1 MRSAVIIGKLHT
13 GGWKLISDPDKNMI
27 EQRTNFRSLRVS
39 KSNDTFS
46 EIRYQESDGHA
57 EILRFLTPEAAAKR
71 EEQRAKDHAEWE
83 ASMKPKPAAPV
94 KPIEPAAP
102 VEREA
107 QMADSA
113 AGEGKDSKEQAPAPP
128 EATREQER
136 PAPQVPAKPKQ
147 VPPKRR

>member
-1 MRSAVIIGKLHT
+1 MRSAVIIGKLHS
-13 GGWKLISDPDKNMI
+13 GEWKLISDPDKNMI
-27 EQRTNFRSLRVS
+27 KQRANFRSLRIS

-57 EILRFLTPEAAAKR
+57 EVLRFLTPDAAAKR

-83 ASMKPKPAAPV
+83 ASMKPKAAAPV
-94 KPIEPAAP
+94 KPAAP
-102 VEREA
+102 VEQEG

-113 AGEGKDSKEQAPAPP
+113 AGEGKDSEEQAPTPP
-128 EATREQER
+128 VATTE
-136 PAPQVPAKPKQ
+136 PAAQVPQVPAKPKQ